1 MKKRPPTVAD
11 LLANRGKHQ
20 YAMLRVE
27 TMEEAEAAALAGVE
41 MFSIPAAMI
50 HDPRFREVA
59 PTAFAFPGDNFYEI
73 GDTSAFMKWAMPL
86 FKAGADGFYCSGSL
100 KTVREM
106 AEHAFPVCGHVG
118 LIPSKATWT
127 GGFKAVGKTLDSAK
141 WVWDACVAL
150 QDAGAFAVEI
160 EVVPHQITQAIAEKT
175 DLFLIS
181 LVAGVLWL
189 VTIFYAIGY
198 MRSHHEEN
206 QTRFYACFALAI
218 GSVFGVAFA
227 SNLFT
232 LFIFYEVLTL
242 STYPLVTHAGTAEAK
257 KGGRTYL
264 GILLGTSIAFFL
276 FAILGTYFVAGT
288 LEFTQGGV
296 FPAGTSVA
304 VGGALLVLFV
314 FGVGK
319 AAIMPFHRWL
329 PAAMVAPTPVS
340 ALLHAVAV
348 VKAGVFTLL
357 KVGTFIF
364 GLDFLNTLPTTD
376 ALLYLAGASVIIAS
390 LIAMRQ
396 DNLKKR
402 LAYSTVS
409 QLSYITA
416 GMLLATDAGITGGAM
431 HIAMHAFGK
440 ITLFFCA
447 GAILVTLHKTDVS
460 QLRGIGWQMPVTMAA
475 FLIGTLSIIGLPP
488 TGGSWSKWFLLSGAL
503 DADQMFIMGVLLLS
517 SLLNIAYLLPIPILA
532 FFPPADG
539 VARPAIKEAP
549 LPSLLALSFTAL
561 MCLVL
566 FVFPQPLYELA
577 ASITN

>member
-1 MKKRPPTVAD
+1 MNFLAPELMLQLTILVPVLAIAGIVATGRSENVRETV
-11 LLANRGKHQ
+11 
-20 YAMLRVE
+20 
-27 TMEEAEAAALAGVE
+27 
-41 MFSIPAAMI
+41 SI
-50 HDPRFREVA
+50 VA
-59 PTAFAFPGDNFYEI
+59 SVIVLWLVLGLYST
-73 GDTSAFMKWAMPL
+73 
-86 FKAGADGFYCSGSL
+86 FKAGVPVEVTWLEILPGL
-100 KTVREM
+100 NL
-106 AEHAFPVCGHVG
+106 AFRLEAMGM
-118 LIPSKATWT
+118 L
-127 GGFKAVGKTLDSAK
+127 
-141 WVWDACVAL
+141 
-150 QDAGAFAVEI
+150 FAV
-160 EVVPHQITQAIAEKT
+160 
-175 DLFLIS
+175 
-181 LVAGVLWL
+181 VAGVLWL

-206 QTRFYACFALAI
+206 QTRFYACFALSIA
-218 GSVFGVAFA
+218 SVFGVAFA

-242 STYPLVTHAGTAEAK
+242 ATYPLVTHAGTEEAK

-264 GILLGTSIAFFL
+264 GILLSTSIAFFL
-276 FAILGTYFVAGT
+276 FAILGTYAVSGT
-288 LEFTQGGV
+288 LEFTPGGV
-296 FPAGTSVA
+296 FPEGTSPV
-304 VGGALLVLFV
+304 VGGALLALFV

-348 VKAGVFTLL
+348 VKAGAFTLL

-364 GLDFLNTLPTTD
+364 GLDFLNELPTRD

-416 GMLLATDAGITGGAM
+416 GMLLATESGVTGGAM
-431 HIAMHAFGK
+431 HIAMHAVGK

-447 GAILVTLHKTDVS
+447 GAILVTAHKTDVS
-460 QLRGIGWQMPVTMAA
+460 QLRGIGWQMPITMAA
-475 FLIGTLSIIGLPP
+475 FMIGTLSIIGLPP
-488 TGGSWSKWFLLSGAL
+488 TGGAWSKWFELSGAL
-503 DADQMFIMGVLLLS
+503 DADQVFFMGVLMLS
-517 SLLNIAYLLPIPILA
+517 SLLNIAYLMPISVLA

-539 VARPAIKEAP
+539 VARPAFKEAP
-549 LPSLLALSFTAL
+549 LPSLVALSFTAL

-566 FVFPQPLYELA
+566 FFFPEALFELA
-577 ASITN
+577 RSITQ